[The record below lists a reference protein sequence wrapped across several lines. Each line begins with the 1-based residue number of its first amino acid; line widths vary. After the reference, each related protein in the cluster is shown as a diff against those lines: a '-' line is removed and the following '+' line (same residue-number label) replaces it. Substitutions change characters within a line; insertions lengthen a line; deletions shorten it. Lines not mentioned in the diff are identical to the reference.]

1 MFFIIVR
8 GKNKSKMET
17 KSVFAISNGSETY
30 FPKNTLT
37 NFRNKFPNDI
47 ITNENY
53 EISVESIGFS
63 KNFKQIHIPED
74 GFPSFFIS
82 KSNVISYVKTPHKD
96 KIGLKNERMR
106 LLQNELDDLALNEFK
121 TNKNDIIEADYENLK
136 LRKKRS
142 TNIEDDNNFKTF
154 PFFFRDG
161 EKYSKSLLKDY
172 FQKVK
177 KITGVNVNYIDT
189 DDKIV
194 FNIPTPKNTLESP
207 TSTLD
212 SYFVVMHDTFA
223 SSFVVNDYCYVT
235 IPYDEFYWQPMPE
248 NNVVFQ
254 TNRDD
259 GEITLKIKLEM
270 SDVYYKNEKYK
281 AAHIQSYRHTLVCEN
296 VAKINFPK
304 LVKLKCSN
312 IKPQIMNNSYSNDL
326 VVFCPDFEKKDNF
339 FYHEFDSLQ
348 FIGLSN
354 IILRDIEL
362 SLCDENNRFLQLE
375 AGTPTIV
382 KLSLQ
387 KMDVKKESFNVRLTS
402 SPSEQNPNNTSSSFK
417 VILPTTLNLD
427 RKWRV
432 ALTAISHPN
441 EFNTFLKDE
450 DSRSMAITWKNSDS
464 DNLNVRKLVLRE
476 YYDSG
481 YGIVNEIDNFLKLSN
496 MGSAKMEEEK
506 LIFNFDRNCI
516 LIIGNYLLRILGFTY
531 MDDISHYKKYTVFPI
546 RSNSNKAYIKNEEDK
561 IKFCFQDTISLNLL
575 DAKYICMYANF
586 ISPTILAGE
595 YHKLL
600 RIIPIRESKTGYVIS
615 EFKHKDFYEL
625 QNTEIKEIEI
635 ELRAHDGEL
644 INFKSKQNIIL
655 NLLFSNYVDKGF

>member
-1 MFFIIVR
+1 
-8 GKNKSKMET
+8 MET
-17 KSVFAISNGSETY
+17 KSVFAISNGSHTY

-53 EISVESIGFS
+53 EQSVESIGFS
-63 KNFKQIHIPED
+63 KNFKQIHLPDD

-82 KSNVISYVKTPHKD
+82 KSDIISYVKTPNTEK
-96 KIGLKNERMR
+96 KELKNQRIKI
-106 LLQNELDDLALNEFK
+106 LQTELDDLSLDEFK
-121 TNKNDIIEADYENLK
+121 TNKNDIIEVDYENLK

-142 TNIEDDNNFKTF
+142 TQVNNNDFKTF
-154 PFFFRDG
+154 PFYFRDG
-161 EKYSKSLLKDY
+161 EKYSKSSLKEY

-189 DDKIV
+189 EDKIV

-207 TSTLD
+207 TTTFD

-223 SSFVVNDYCYVT
+223 SSFVVNDYCFVT

-248 NNVVFQ
+248 NNTVHR

-259 GEITLKIKLEM
+259 GEITLKIKLDM
-270 SDVYYKNEKYK
+270 TDVYYRNEKYK
-281 AAHIQSYRHTLVCEN
+281 AAHIQSYRHTLICEN
-296 VAKINFPK
+296 VAKINFPN
-304 LVKLKCSN
+304 LVKLKCGN
-312 IKPQIMNNSYSNDL
+312 IKSQIMNNSYSNDL

-348 FIGLSN
+348 FIPLSN

-387 KMDVKKESFNVRLTS
+387 KMDVTKDSFNVRLTS
-402 SPSEQNPNNTSSSFK
+402 SPSVQNPNNTSSSFK

-441 EFNTFLKDE
+441 EFNTFLKEE
-450 DSRSMAITWKNSDS
+450 DSRSMAITWKNNDS
-464 DNLNVRKLVLRE
+464 DKNVNVRKLVLRE
-476 YYDSG
+476 YYDNAG
-481 YGIVNEIDNFLKLSN
+481 DIVNEINNFLKLSN
-496 MGSAKMEEEK
+496 MGFAKTEEEK
-506 LIFNFDRNCI
+506 LTFTFDRNCI
-516 LIIGNYLLRILGFTY
+516 LVIGNYLLRILGFTY

-546 RSNSNKAYIKNEEDK
+546 RFNSTKDYIKSEEK
-561 IKFCFQDTISLNLL
+561 IEFCFQDVISLNLL

-655 NLLFSNYVDKGF
+655 NLLFSNYIDKGF

>member
-1 MFFIIVR
+1 
-8 GKNKSKMET
+8 MET
-17 KSVFAISNGSETY
+17 KSVFAISNGSQTY

-53 EISVESIGFS
+53 ELSVESIGFS
-63 KNFKQIHIPED
+63 KNFKQIHLPDD

-82 KSNVISYVKTPHKD
+82 KSDIISYVKTPNTEK
-96 KIGLKNERMR
+96 KELKNQRIKI
-106 LLQNELDDLALNEFK
+106 LQTELDDLSLDEFK
-121 TNKNDIIEADYENLK
+121 TNKNDIIEVDYDNLK

-142 TNIEDDNNFKTF
+142 TNTQVNNNDFKTF
-154 PFFFRDG
+154 PFYFRDG
-161 EKYSKSLLKDY
+161 EKYSKSSLKEY

-189 DDKIV
+189 EDKIV

-207 TSTLD
+207 TTTFD

-223 SSFVVNDYCYVT
+223 SSFVVNDYCFVT

-248 NNVVFQ
+248 NNTVHR

-259 GEITLKIKLEM
+259 GEITLKIKLDM
-270 SDVYYKNEKYK
+270 TDVYYRNEKYK
-281 AAHIQSYRHTLVCEN
+281 AAHIQSYRHTLICEN
-296 VAKINFPK
+296 VAKINFPN
-304 LVKLKCSN
+304 LVKLKCGN
-312 IKPQIMNNSYSNDL
+312 IKSQIMNNSYSNDL

-348 FIGLSN
+348 FIPLSN

-387 KMDVKKESFNVRLTS
+387 KMDVTKDSFNVRLTS
-402 SPSEQNPNNTSSSFK
+402 SPSVQNPNNTSSSFK

-441 EFNTFLKDE
+441 EFNTFLKEE
-450 DSRSMAITWKNSDS
+450 DSRSMAITWKNNDS
-464 DNLNVRKLVLRE
+464 DKNVNVRKLVLRE
-476 YYDSG
+476 YYDNAG
-481 YGIVNEIDNFLKLSN
+481 DIVNEINNFLKLSN
-496 MGSAKMEEEK
+496 MGFAKTEEEK
-506 LIFNFDRNCI
+506 LTFTFDRNCI
-516 LIIGNYLLRILGFTY
+516 LVIGNYLLRILGFTY

-546 RSNSNKAYIKNEEDK
+546 RFNSTKDYIKSEEK
-561 IKFCFQDTISLNLL
+561 IEFCFQDVISLNLL

-655 NLLFSNYVDKGF
+655 NLLFSNYIDKGF

>member
-1 MFFIIVR
+1 
-8 GKNKSKMET
+8 MET
-17 KSVFAISNGSETY
+17 KSVFAISNGSHTY

-47 ITNENY
+47 IANENY
-53 EISVESIGFS
+53 ELSVESIGFS
-63 KNFKQIHIPED
+63 KNFKQIHLPDD

-82 KSNVISYVKTPHKD
+82 KSDIISYVKTPNNEKNE
-96 KIGLKNERMR
+96 LKNQRIKI
-106 LLQNELDDLALNEFK
+106 LQTELDDLSLDEFK
-121 TNKNDIIEADYENLK
+121 TNKNDIIEVDYENLK

-142 TNIEDDNNFKTF
+142 TQVNNNDFKTF
-154 PFFFRDG
+154 PFYFRDG
-161 EKYSKSLLKDY
+161 EKYSKSSLKEY

-189 DDKIV
+189 EDKIV

-207 TSTLD
+207 TNTFD

-223 SSFVVNDYCYVT
+223 SSFVVNDYCFVT

-248 NNVVFQ
+248 NNTVHR

-259 GEITLKIKLEM
+259 GEITLKIKLDM
-270 SDVYYKNEKYK
+270 TDVYYRNEKYK
-281 AAHIQSYRHTLVCEN
+281 AAHIQSYRHTLICEN
-296 VAKINFPK
+296 VAKINFPN
-304 LVKLKCSN
+304 LVKLKCGN
-312 IKPQIMNNSYSNDL
+312 IKSQIMNNSYSNDL

-348 FIGLSN
+348 FIPLSN

-387 KMDVKKESFNVRLTS
+387 KMDVTKDSFNVRLTS
-402 SPSEQNPNNTSSSFK
+402 SPSVQYPNNTSSSFK

-441 EFNTFLKDE
+441 EFNTFLKEE
-450 DSRSMAITWKNSDS
+450 DSRSMAITWKNNDS
-464 DNLNVRKLVLRE
+464 DKNVNVRKLVLRE
-476 YYDSG
+476 YYDNAG
-481 YGIVNEIDNFLKLSN
+481 DIVNEINNFLKLSN
-496 MGSAKMEEEK
+496 MGFAKTEEEK
-506 LIFNFDRNCI
+506 LTFTFDRNCI
-516 LIIGNYLLRILGFTY
+516 LVIGNYLLRILGFTY

-546 RSNSNKAYIKNEEDK
+546 RFNSTKDYIKSEEK
-561 IKFCFQDTISLNLL
+561 IEFCFQDVISLNLL

-655 NLLFSNYVDKGF
+655 NLLFSNYIDKGF

>member
-1 MFFIIVR
+1 
-8 GKNKSKMET
+8 MET
-17 KSVFAISNGSETY
+17 KSVFAISNGSHTY

-47 ITNENY
+47 IANENY
-53 EISVESIGFS
+53 ELSVESIGFS
-63 KNFKQIHIPED
+63 KNFKQIHLPDD

-82 KSNVISYVKTPHKD
+82 KSDIISYVKTPNNEKNE
-96 KIGLKNERMR
+96 LKNQRIKI
-106 LLQNELDDLALNEFK
+106 LQTELDDLSLDEFK
-121 TNKNDIIEADYENLK
+121 TNKNDIIEVDYENLK

-142 TNIEDDNNFKTF
+142 TNTQVNNNDFKTF
-154 PFFFRDG
+154 PFYFRDG
-161 EKYSKSLLKDY
+161 EKYSKSSLKEY

-189 DDKIV
+189 EDKIV

-207 TSTLD
+207 TTTFD

-223 SSFVVNDYCYVT
+223 SSFVVNDYCFVT

-248 NNVVFQ
+248 NNTVHR

-259 GEITLKIKLEM
+259 GEITLKIKLDM
-270 SDVYYKNEKYK
+270 TDVYYRNEKYK
-281 AAHIQSYRHTLVCEN
+281 AAHIQSYRHTLICEN
-296 VAKINFPK
+296 VAKINFPN
-304 LVKLKCSN
+304 LVKLKCGN
-312 IKPQIMNNSYSNDL
+312 IKSQIMNNSYSNDL

-348 FIGLSN
+348 FIPLSN

-387 KMDVKKESFNVRLTS
+387 KMDVTKDSFNVRLTS
-402 SPSEQNPNNTSSSFK
+402 SPSVQNPNNTSSSFK

-441 EFNTFLKDE
+441 EFNTFLKEE
-450 DSRSMAITWKNSDS
+450 DSRSMAITWKNNDS
-464 DNLNVRKLVLRE
+464 DKNVNVRKLVLRE
-476 YYDSG
+476 YYDNAG
-481 YGIVNEIDNFLKLSN
+481 DIVNEINNFLKLSN
-496 MGSAKMEEEK
+496 MGFAKTEEEK
-506 LIFNFDRNCI
+506 LTFTFDRNCI
-516 LIIGNYLLRILGFTY
+516 LVIGNYLLRILGFTY

-546 RSNSNKAYIKNEEDK
+546 RFNSTKDYIKSEEK
-561 IKFCFQDTISLNLL
+561 IEFCFQDVISLNLL

-655 NLLFSNYVDKGF
+655 NLLFSNYIDKGF

>member
-1 MFFIIVR
+1 
-8 GKNKSKMET
+8 MET
-17 KSVFAISNGSETY
+17 KSVFAISNGSHTY

-53 EISVESIGFS
+53 ELSVESIGFS
-63 KNFKQIHIPED
+63 KNFKQIHLPDD

-82 KSNVISYVKTPHKD
+82 KSDIISYVKTPNTEK
-96 KIGLKNERMR
+96 KELKNQRIKI
-106 LLQNELDDLALNEFK
+106 LQTELDDLSLDEFK
-121 TNKNDIIEADYENLK
+121 TNKNDIIEVDYDNLK

-142 TNIEDDNNFKTF
+142 TNTQVNNNDFKTF
-154 PFFFRDG
+154 PFYFRDG
-161 EKYSKSLLKDY
+161 EKYSKSSLKEY

-189 DDKIV
+189 EDKIV

-207 TSTLD
+207 TTTFD

-223 SSFVVNDYCYVT
+223 SSFVVNDYCFVT

-248 NNVVFQ
+248 NNTVHR

-259 GEITLKIKLEM
+259 GEITLKIKLDM
-270 SDVYYKNEKYK
+270 TDVYYRNEKYK
-281 AAHIQSYRHTLVCEN
+281 AAHIQSYRHTLICEN
-296 VAKINFPK
+296 VAKINFPN
-304 LVKLKCSN
+304 LVKLKCGN
-312 IKPQIMNNSYSNDL
+312 IKSQIMNNSYSNDL
-326 VVFCPDFEKKDNF
+326 VVFCPDFQKKDNF

-348 FIGLSN
+348 FIPLSN

-375 AGTPTIV
+375 AGTTTIV

-387 KMDVKKESFNVRLTS
+387 KMDVTKDSFNVRLTS
-402 SPSEQNPNNTSSSFK
+402 SPSVQNPNNTSSSFK

-441 EFNTFLKDE
+441 EFNTFLKEE
-450 DSRSMAITWKNSDS
+450 DSRSMAITWKNNDS
-464 DNLNVRKLVLRE
+464 DKNVNVRKLVLRE
-476 YYDSG
+476 YYDNAED
-481 YGIVNEIDNFLKLSN
+481 IVNEINNFLKLSN
-496 MGSAKMEEEK
+496 MGFAKTEEEK
-506 LIFNFDRNCI
+506 LTFTFDRNCI
-516 LIIGNYLLRILGFTY
+516 LVIGNYLLRILGFTY

-546 RSNSNKAYIKNEEDK
+546 RFNSTKDYIKSEEK
-561 IKFCFQDTISLNLL
+561 IKFCFQDVISLNLL

-655 NLLFSNYVDKGF
+655 NLLFSNYIDKGF

>member
-1 MFFIIVR
+1 
-8 GKNKSKMET
+8 MET
-17 KSVFAISNGSETY
+17 KSVFAISNGSQTY

-47 ITNENY
+47 IANENY
-53 EISVESIGFS
+53 ELSVESIGFS
-63 KNFKQIHIPED
+63 KNFKQIHLPDD

-82 KSNVISYVKTPHKD
+82 KSDIISYVKTPNNEKNE
-96 KIGLKNERMR
+96 LKNQRIKI
-106 LLQNELDDLALNEFK
+106 LQTELDDLSLDEFK
-121 TNKNDIIEADYENLK
+121 TNKNDIIEVDYENLK

-142 TNIEDDNNFKTF
+142 TQVNNNDFKTF
-154 PFFFRDG
+154 PFYFRDG
-161 EKYSKSLLKDY
+161 EKYSKSSLKEY

-189 DDKIV
+189 EDKIV

-207 TSTLD
+207 TTTFD

-223 SSFVVNDYCYVT
+223 SSFVVNDYCFVT

-248 NNVVFQ
+248 NNTVHR

-259 GEITLKIKLEM
+259 GEITLKIKLDM
-270 SDVYYKNEKYK
+270 TDVYYRNEKYK
-281 AAHIQSYRHTLVCEN
+281 AAHIQSYRHTLICEN
-296 VAKINFPK
+296 VAKINFPN
-304 LVKLKCSN
+304 LVKLKCGN
-312 IKPQIMNNSYSNDL
+312 IKSQIMNNSYSNDL

-348 FIGLSN
+348 FIPLSN

-387 KMDVKKESFNVRLTS
+387 KMDVTKDSFNVRLTS
-402 SPSEQNPNNTSSSFK
+402 SPSVQNPNNTSSSFK

-441 EFNTFLKDE
+441 EFNTFLKEE
-450 DSRSMAITWKNSDS
+450 DSRSMAITWKNNDS
-464 DNLNVRKLVLRE
+464 DKNVNVRKLVLRE
-476 YYDSG
+476 YYDNAG
-481 YGIVNEIDNFLKLSN
+481 DIVNEINNFLKLSN
-496 MGSAKMEEEK
+496 MGFAKTEEEK
-506 LIFNFDRNCI
+506 LTFTFDRNCI
-516 LIIGNYLLRILGFTY
+516 LVIGNYLLRILGFTY

-546 RSNSNKAYIKNEEDK
+546 RFNSTKDYIKSEEK
-561 IKFCFQDTISLNLL
+561 IEFCFQDVISLNLL

-655 NLLFSNYVDKGF
+655 NLLFSNYIDKGF

>member
-1 MFFIIVR
+1 
-8 GKNKSKMET
+8 MET
-17 KSVFAISNGSETY
+17 KSVFAISNGSQTY

-53 EISVESIGFS
+53 ELSVESIGFS
-63 KNFKQIHIPED
+63 KNFKQIHLPDD

-82 KSNVISYVKTPHKD
+82 KSDIISYVKTPNTEK
-96 KIGLKNERMR
+96 KELKNQRIKI
-106 LLQNELDDLALNEFK
+106 LQTELDDLSLDEFK
-121 TNKNDIIEADYENLK
+121 TNKNDIIEVDYENLK

-142 TNIEDDNNFKTF
+142 TQVNNNDFKTF
-154 PFFFRDG
+154 PFYFRDG
-161 EKYSKSLLKDY
+161 EKYSKSSLKEY

-189 DDKIV
+189 EDKIV

-207 TSTLD
+207 TTTFD

-223 SSFVVNDYCYVT
+223 SSFVVNDYCFVT

-248 NNVVFQ
+248 NNSVHR

-259 GEITLKIKLEM
+259 GEITLKIKLDM
-270 SDVYYKNEKYK
+270 TDVYYINEKYK
-281 AAHIQSYRHTLVCEN
+281 SSHIQSYRHTLICEN
-296 VAKINFPK
+296 VAKINFPN
-304 LVKLKCSN
+304 LVKLKCGN
-312 IKPQIMNNSYSNDL
+312 IKSQIMNNSYSNDL

-348 FIGLSN
+348 FIPLSN

-387 KMDVKKESFNVRLTS
+387 KMDVTKDSFNVRLTS
-402 SPSEQNPNNTSSSFK
+402 SPSVQNPNNTSSSFK

-441 EFNTFLKDE
+441 EFNTFLKEE
-450 DSRSMAITWKNSDS
+450 DSRSMAITWKNNDS
-464 DNLNVRKLVLRE
+464 DKNVNVRKLVLRE
-476 YYDSG
+476 YYDNAG
-481 YGIVNEIDNFLKLSN
+481 DIVNEINNFLKLSN
-496 MGSAKMEEEK
+496 MGFAKTEEEK
-506 LIFNFDRNCI
+506 LTFTFDRNCI
-516 LIIGNYLLRILGFTY
+516 LVIGNYLLRILGFTY

-546 RSNSNKAYIKNEEDK
+546 RFNSTKDYIKSEEK
-561 IKFCFQDTISLNLL
+561 IEFCFQDVISLNLL

-655 NLLFSNYVDKGF
+655 NLLFSNYIDKGF

>member
-1 MFFIIVR
+1 
-8 GKNKSKMET
+8 MET
-17 KSVFAISNGSETY
+17 KSVFAISNGSQTY

-53 EISVESIGFS
+53 ELSVESIGFS
-63 KNFKQIHIPED
+63 KNFKQIHLPDD

-82 KSNVISYVKTPHKD
+82 KSDIISYVKTPNTEK
-96 KIGLKNERMR
+96 KELKNQRIKI
-106 LLQNELDDLALNEFK
+106 LQTELDDLSLDEFK
-121 TNKNDIIEADYENLK
+121 TNKNDIIEVDYENLK

-142 TNIEDDNNFKTF
+142 TQVNNNDFKTF
-154 PFFFRDG
+154 PFYFRDG
-161 EKYSKSLLKDY
+161 EKYSKSSLKEY

-189 DDKIV
+189 EDKIV

-207 TSTLD
+207 TTTFD

-223 SSFVVNDYCYVT
+223 SSFVVNDYCFVT

-248 NNVVFQ
+248 NNSVHR

-259 GEITLKIKLEM
+259 GEITLKIKLDM
-270 SDVYYKNEKYK
+270 TDVYYRNEKYK
-281 AAHIQSYRHTLVCEN
+281 AAHIQSYRHTLICEN
-296 VAKINFPK
+296 VAKINFPN
-304 LVKLKCSN
+304 LVKLKCGN
-312 IKPQIMNNSYSNDL
+312 IKSQIMNNSYSNDL

-348 FIGLSN
+348 FIPLSN

-387 KMDVKKESFNVRLTS
+387 KMDVTKDSFNVRLTS
-402 SPSEQNPNNTSSSFK
+402 SPSVQNPNNTSSSFK

-441 EFNTFLKDE
+441 EFNTFLKEE
-450 DSRSMAITWKNSDS
+450 DSRSMAITWKNNDS
-464 DNLNVRKLVLRE
+464 DKNVNVRKLVLRE
-476 YYDSG
+476 YYDNAG
-481 YGIVNEIDNFLKLSN
+481 DIVNEINNFLKLSN
-496 MGSAKMEEEK
+496 MGFAKTEEEK
-506 LIFNFDRNCI
+506 LTFTFDRNCI
-516 LIIGNYLLRILGFTY
+516 LVIGNYLLRILGFTY

-546 RSNSNKAYIKNEEDK
+546 RFNSTKDYIKSEEK
-561 IKFCFQDTISLNLL
+561 IEFCFQDVISLNLL

-655 NLLFSNYVDKGF
+655 NLLFSNYIDKGF